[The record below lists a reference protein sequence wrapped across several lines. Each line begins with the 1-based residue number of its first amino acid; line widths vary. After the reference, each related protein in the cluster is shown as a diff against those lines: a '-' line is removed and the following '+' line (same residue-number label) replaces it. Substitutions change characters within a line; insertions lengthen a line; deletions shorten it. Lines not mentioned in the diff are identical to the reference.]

1 MPNIPAP
8 SRIEIQESSGQNG
21 ISRVRVLWQID
32 PENSNV
38 VMGSTKKEYSGKIV
52 FAAAKPNGNYGRFDA
67 VAEDYSGLDVLA
79 GSLRGKD
86 TSQLVYVPEE
96 KLGAVCGSQLNFK
109 VTAQGITAG
118 ELYLFIK

>member
-8 SRIEIQESSGQNG
+8 SRMEVQESKGQNG
-21 ISRVRVLWQID
+21 ISKVRVLWQID
-32 PENSNV
+32 PEDSNV
-38 VMGSTKKEYSGKIV
+38 VTGKTQNEYSGKIV

-67 VAEDYSGLDVLA
+67 EALDYSGLDCLA

-86 TSQLVYVPEE
+86 SSQLVYVPEE